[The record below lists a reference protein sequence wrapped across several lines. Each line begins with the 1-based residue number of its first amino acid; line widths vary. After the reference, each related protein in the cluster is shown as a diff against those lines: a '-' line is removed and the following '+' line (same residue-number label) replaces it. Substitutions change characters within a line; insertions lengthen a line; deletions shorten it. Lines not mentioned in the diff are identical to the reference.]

1 MGTRNR
7 RLAAL
12 IVPVAILALTAC
24 EKTPEPPPSGAPDKA
39 RPAPAAPTG
48 SASPG
53 AAAPQRKGPTDVA
66 YDVPEGWQ
74 KVENPSPMRKA
85 TFKIPR
91 AEGDSEDA
99 EMSVTQAGGTIDQN
113 VQRWSGQFERGKDDT
128 TSRQDRKVGELS
140 VTVVE
145 IHGTFSGGMGM
156 PGAAPAGPKP
166 KWALLGAIVETDGA
180 LTFFKLTGP
189 EKTVTAAKPAFDKF
203 VESLRAK

>member
-7 RLAAL
+7 RFAAL
-12 IVPVAILALTAC
+12 IAPVAILALAAC

-39 RPAPAAPTG
+39 RPAPAAPAG
-48 SASPG
+48 STSPG

-74 KVENPSPMRKA
+74 KAENPSPMRKA

-91 AEGDSEDA
+91 AEGDAEDA
-99 EMSVTQAGGTIDQN
+99 EMSVSQAGGTVDQN
-113 VQRWSGQFERGKDDT
+113 VQRWSGQFERGKEDT
-128 TSRQDRKVGELS
+128 TSRQDRKIGELS

-189 EKTVTAAKPAFDKF
+189 EKTVTAAKPAFEKF

>member
-12 IVPVAILALTAC
+12 IAPVAILALAAC

-39 RPAPAAPTG
+39 RPAPAG
-48 SASPG
+48 STSPG

-74 KVENPSPMRKA
+74 KAENPNPMRKA

-99 EMSVTQAGGTIDQN
+99 EMSVSQVGGTVDQN
-113 VQRWSGQFERGKDDT
+113 VQRWSGQFERGKEDA
-128 TSRQDRKVGELS
+128 TSRQDRKIGELS

-145 IHGTFSGGMGM
+145 IHGTFSGGMSM
-156 PGAAPAGPKP
+156 PGAAPAEPKP
-166 KWALLGAIVETDGA
+166 NWALLGAIVQTDGS

-189 EKTVTAAKPAFDKF
+189 EKTITAAKPAFEKF